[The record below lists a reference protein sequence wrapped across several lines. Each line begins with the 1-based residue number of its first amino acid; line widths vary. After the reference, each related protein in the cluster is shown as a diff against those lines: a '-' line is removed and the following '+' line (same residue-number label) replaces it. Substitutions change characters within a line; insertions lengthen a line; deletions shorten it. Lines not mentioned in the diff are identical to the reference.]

1 MFYIVPCGSKYFVPF
16 RAGHNIHIYSGSRL
30 NPYLTFRWAFL
41 SCHCICHHAEV
52 SVFIIIL
59 FIYMFHIHTIMTYK
73 MEWYWTAILVEYS
86 LIVWNCSHNKPGV
99 TCKTSHWH
107 FSFRQIIFGWLLCTN
122 VDTLD
127 RQSVTSRHHSLIY
140 SDYTAAESTPVNI
153 NLSSSLFWGIQL
165 H

>member
-1 MFYIVPCGSKYFVPF
+1 
-16 RAGHNIHIYSGSRL
+16 
-30 NPYLTFRWAFL
+30 
-41 SCHCICHHAEV
+41 
-52 SVFIIIL
+52 
-59 FIYMFHIHTIMTYK
+59 MFHIHTIMYK

-99 TCKTSHWH
+99 TCKSSQWH

-140 SDYTAAESTPVNI
+140 SDYTAAESTPINI

-165 H
+165 HWFHHLRPCRPHQSFPVQNRNTQCSPFNFITPQQHFIWWWYCNITINKCLKFASIQRE